1 MGFLSGLVTGA
12 AQSIDAQLKK
22 DIERSQ
28 ERAEGMA
35 QYRITRRRAEIERQE
50 KEKRDLEKTLGNLA
64 SLVDGDIDKAAQ
76 LYMAGGQNVE
86 GANSLYQELLKNKQA
101 GVDVQSALSFAT
113 EIAEPGQMQDY
124 ISKFITPV
132 TTLPAIKGEVTG
144 AGLYGALFKPDMSAE
159 VMKRVEE
166 AAPITPVEKPDM
178 EVQMAGIDRSKFISA
193 VEYSEARQTF
203 ATAEEKAQH
212 AMQMAD
218 NQYQLAVER
227 EAREGES
234 QETRDALAIASG
246 ARDQAR
252 LDLSIA
258 QSKRQAEESKLS
270 MDLSKLSLEEKQMEI
285 NKAKNAPE
293 FATFELMLVATE
305 QKIAE
310 ELTRPPEQQNRNT
323 LNILEKQRAHAL
335 KGISD
340 VALAKDTG
348 TTTPTFSRQSVDSI
362 INAEIKRQLQP
373 VGLVQDI
380 EGQITYSIEGNELQY
395 FDRMS
400 RALTNVEYRTAGL
413 NDAQMNKTIEA
424 QRNSLTLDAQNY
436 VKKQLAGGATPIMET
451 DRETILDKAF
461 DDGAYKAGDII
472 QYEENGVVK
481 HVLWT
486 GSDIF

>member
-132 TTLPAIKGEVTG
+132 TTLPAIEGEVTG

-212 AMQMAD
+212 AMRMAD

-252 LDLSIA
+252 LDLAIA

-270 MDLSKLSLEEKQMEI
+270 MDLSKLSIEEKRMEI

-335 KGISD
+335 KGIAS
-340 VALAKDTG
+340 VAQAKDTG

-373 VGLVQDI
+373 VGLVKDI
-380 EGQITYSIEGNELQY
+380 EGQITYAIEGNELQY

-400 RALTNVEYRTAGL
+400 RALTNVEYRTASL
-413 NDAQMNKTIEA
+413 KDAQMNKTIKA
-424 QRNSLTLDAQNY
+424 QRNSLTLDTQNY
-436 VKKQLAGGATPIMET
+436 IKKQLAGGAVPKIET

-472 QYEENGVVK
+472 QYEEDGVVK